1 MKRLDICH
9 VYSDTLALKLS
20 ISDYFVV
27 KKMLRNI
34 ENMPRTLAALELYER
49 LVDPLPILLC
59 VSNFSIV
66 SGEKIH

>member
-59 VSNFSIV
+59 VSNFSIM
-66 SGEKIH
+66 SGEKIY

>member
-9 VYSDTLALKLS
+9 VYSGTLALKLS
-20 ISDYFVV
+20 VSDYFVV

-59 VSNFSIV
+59 VSNFSIM
-66 SGEKIH
+66 SGEKIY